1 MVSCE
6 RPVERSVIHVASLNG
21 NTRLV
26 RCLVYAGCPI
36 NGRDGIGQ
44 TLLTLALHSGHTI
57 TAKVLLDCGASVRDE
72 LFKDTVPPLEIA
84 HVKEDKIMFN
94 LIEQKIR
101 EEQQIIK
108 HVNSFY
114 ENLSEE
120 SAMCG
125 TEDGLNIACVLNINV
140 GDQKNTVLIQGC
152 SNRCTDIYGS
162 HSPGGGDFHC
172 RGYIN
177 ECIAR
182 SAGPGGFW
190 RVLEKVLKR
199 PTVNP
204 NSFKSKFKDNNCN
217 NNEEALLDF
226 DVGLS
231 IAMIKSFEKSP
242 NFPTKEE
249 LDQCLEEHG
258 SHNLILL
265 TKLKEWIKKEEQDA
279 VFRYHSQCI
288 NHLMPIT
295 RWYKESVR

>member
-1 MVSCE
+1 
-6 RPVERSVIHVASLNG
+6 
-21 NTRLV
+21 
-26 RCLVYAGCPI
+26 
-36 NGRDGIGQ
+36 
-44 TLLTLALHSGHTI
+44 
-57 TAKVLLDCGASVRDE
+57 
-72 LFKDTVPPLEIA
+72 VPPLEIA
-84 HVKEDKIMFN
+84 RVKEDKIMFN

-125 TEDGLNIACVLNINV
+125 TEDGLNIARVLNINV
-140 GDQKNTVLIQGC
+140 GDQKNTVLMQGC
-152 SNRCTDIYGS
+152 SNRCRD
-162 HSPGGGDFHC
+162 
-172 RGYIN
+172 IN
-177 ECIAR
+177 ECIAH
-182 SAGPGGFW
+182 SAGPGGFCH
-190 RVLEKVLKR
+190 VLEKVLKR

-226 DVGLS
+226 DDGLS

-258 SHNLILL
+258 SRNLILL
-265 TKLKEWIKKEEQDA
+265 TKLKEWIKKKEEQDA